1 MWILAALLFGVFV
14 WLNFHSRRPALRVL
28 MYHKLSQ
35 TNRDFLTITTEQ
47 LQAHLT
53 HLRQANYCLVSLD
66 DVLRS
71 RSRTASQPLPP
82 RAVLITFDDAYV
94 NNYDLALPILNEFGV
109 PATIFVPTAY
119 IGGTNEW
126 DGGTDPLMT
135 EVQLK
140 SLVNNGLTLAYHA
153 HRHQNFKHL
162 SPEQGEQDLT
172 ESQTEAQRLTLPLLP
187 ALAYPYGGRP
197 KDRAARQKLVETM
210 ERLGIQAAFRIGNRI
225 NPLPL
230 RNPFEINR
238 IDVRGTDSMDQF
250 KRKVKW
256 GKLI

>member
-1 MWILAALLFGVFV
+1 MWVLAMLLFGVFV

-28 MYHKLSQ
+28 MYHKLSE
-35 TNRDFLTITTEQ
+35 TNRDFLTVTTDQ
-47 LQAHLT
+47 LRSHLD
-53 HLRQANYCLVSLD
+53 HLQQENYTLVSLD

-71 RSRTASQPLPP
+71 LSDDTPQPLPP

-94 NNYDLALPILNEFGV
+94 NNYDLALPILKEFGV
-109 PATIFVPTAY
+109 PATLFVPTAY
-119 IGGTNEW
+119 IGSTNEW
-126 DGGTDPLMT
+126 DGATDPLMT
-135 EVQLK
+135 EPQLK
-140 SLVNNGLTLAYHA
+140 SLVNKGLSLAYHS

-162 SPEQGEQDLT
+162 LPEQAEQDLT

-197 KDRAARQKLVETM
+197 KDRAARQKLVEAM

-230 RNPFEINR
+230 RNPFDINR
-238 IDVRGTDSMDQF
+238 IDIRGTDSLAQF

-256 GKLI
+256 GKLV